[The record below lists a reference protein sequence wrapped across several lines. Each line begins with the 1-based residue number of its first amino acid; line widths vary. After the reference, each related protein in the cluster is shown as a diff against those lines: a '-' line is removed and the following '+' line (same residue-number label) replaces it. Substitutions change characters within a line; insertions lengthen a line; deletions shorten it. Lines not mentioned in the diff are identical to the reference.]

1 MAMAYHDAVYLTDRH
16 AERTEA
22 VAACNAR
29 SSNMQRGCSRL
40 LAKYD
45 LATAVGGK
53 APAAGLFYA
62 AVAAL
67 VEAGTVTKW
76 VRRRDL
82 RKGYFG
88 KDDGV
93 EPFRDP

>member
-1 MAMAYHDAVYLTDRH
+1 MAYHGAVYLTDRH
-16 AERTEA
+16 AERKEV
-22 VAACNAR
+22 VATCNAR
-29 SSNMQRGCSRL
+29 SSNMQRRCSRL

-45 LATAVGGK
+45 LAAAVGGK
-53 APAAGLFYA
+53 APAADLFYA
-62 AVAAL
+62 AVAVL

-76 VRRRDL
+76 VRRCDL